1 MPAIG
6 RQGAT
11 YVTGLQETVRNLQKL
26 GTEVDDIKDAFHEIG
41 EVAVSI
47 MRGYVPTG
55 PTGKLRA
62 SVRANRAKN
71 SVRVTVGNNL
81 KSKAK
86 GVRYAGPINFGW
98 QTRGIWPDDFTG
110 DTDKEMQPRTV
121 DLLAEQMG
129 RLIDQLD
136 LGD

>member
-11 YVTGLQETVRNLQKL
+11 YVTGLRETVRNLEKL
-26 GTEVDDIKDAFHEIG
+26 GTEVDDLKDAFHEIG
-41 EVAVSI
+41 EVAAGI
-47 MRGYVPTG
+47 MRGYIPTG

-81 KSKAK
+81 KSAR

-98 QTRGIWPDDFTG
+98 TARGIRADDFTG
-110 DTDKEMQPRTV
+110 DTDKDMEPRTV
-121 DLLAEQMG
+121 DLLSEQIG
-129 RLIDQLD
+129 RLINQLD